1 MGWKTLS
8 AAAAAAAA
16 FLALAIIGIGPAA
29 AQQDLRA
36 APLAPVTVHSLTAH
50 KPRPA
55 PAATFD
61 ALKATN
67 AYLAQ
72 FSGAARA
79 RSDSYF
85 EGGYVLILVDAAY
98 AIAVAALLLWSG
110 ISARMRNIAQNIT
123 RSRFWQVP
131 LYVAM
136 FVVLTTAL
144 TFPLTL
150 YEGFIREHAYG
161 LSNQNIA
168 QWLGDF
174 GKGFGVELIAAIIAL
189 TLIYA
194 VIRASQRN
202 WWAWGTLV
210 AVALF
215 AISAAVQP
223 VFIAP
228 LYNHYRPLPQSAIK
242 ERILSLA
249 RANGIPAN
257 NVYEFDASRQSKR
270 ISANVS
276 GMFGTTRI
284 SLNDNLMN
292 RSSARE
298 IEAVLG
304 HEMGHYVL
312 SHLAIGITWFGLVF
326 LVAFLFLD
334 RGFRVLIGIFGGNW
348 DVRSIADPAGLPVLS
363 ALLAFF
369 FLIATP
375 ITNTI
380 TRTLEAQ
387 ADIFGLNA
395 ARQPDGF
402 ATATLKLGEYRK
414 LDPSPLEEFVF
425 YDHPSGRTRIWTA
438 MRWKAAHLN
447 DPDIK
452 AGPVSPQ

>member
-1 MGWKTLS
+1 MGWKNFTATL
-8 AAAAAAAA
+8 AAALI
-16 FLALAIIGIGPAA
+16 LALSGIVSAA

-36 APLAPVTVHSLTAH
+36 APLAPVTVRSLPVH
-50 KPRPA
+50 KPQSA
-55 PAATFD
+55 PVAKFD
-61 ALKATN
+61 PVKATN

-98 AIAVAALLLWSG
+98 AIAVSALLLWAG
-110 ISARMRNIAQNIT
+110 LSAGMRNIAQRVT

-131 LYVAM
+131 IYVAM

-150 YEGFIREHAYG
+150 YERFFREHAYG
-161 LSNQNIA
+161 LSNQNLA

-174 GKGFGVELIAAIIAL
+174 GTAFAVELVATIIAL
-189 TLIYA
+189 TLVYA
-194 VIRASQRN
+194 VIRASQRL
-202 WWAWGTLV
+202 WWAWATLV

-215 AISAAVQP
+215 AVFAAAQP
-223 VFIAP
+223 VFVAP
-228 LYNHYRPLPQSAIK
+228 LFNHYRPLAESPLK
-242 ERILSLA
+242 ERILTLA
-249 RANGIPAN
+249 RANGIPAD

-276 GMFGTTRI
+276 GLFGTTRI

-292 RSSARE
+292 RSSPRE

-312 SHLAIGITWFGLVF
+312 SHVAIGLTWFGLVF

-334 RGFRVLIGIFGGNW
+334 RGFRALVAIFGGNW

-375 ITNTI
+375 VTNTI
-380 TRTLEAQ
+380 SRTLESQ

-414 LDPSPLEEFVF
+414 LDPTPLEEFVF

-438 MRWKAAHLN
+438 MRWKAAHLG